1 MKSNLDLLNGELHR
15 IKALNSSLSS
25 QNKDLKL
32 DLVGMNNLRIKLGD
46 NLTLFALLFTE
57 IDSLR
62 RRLSQTNALNEW

>member
-62 RRLSQTNALNEW
+62 RRLSQTNALNE